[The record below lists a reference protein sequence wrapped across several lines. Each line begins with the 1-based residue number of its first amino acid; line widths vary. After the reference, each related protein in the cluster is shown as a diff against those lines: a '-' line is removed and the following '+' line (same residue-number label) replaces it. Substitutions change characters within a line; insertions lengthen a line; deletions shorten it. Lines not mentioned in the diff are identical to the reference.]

1 MPIRRM
7 MSLAKKVGEQGEEAM
22 GSQEER
28 MESVWNKQ
36 EEDEVSDKDG
46 EPEASE
52 KITWTKTEVL
62 SAYKKAVAVGQ
73 FKRVVYRKYPFMYNK
88 YDLIIPRSKLL
99 QMNYWVLAHPGEN
112 YEFWVGHGETF
123 KLKGQAEPLKYRV
136 FDNSVQ

>member
-36 EEDEVSDKDG
+36 EEDEVSDKDR

-52 KITWTKTEVL
+52 KVTWTKTEVL

-73 FKRVVYRKYPFMYNK
+73 FKRVVYRKFPSCTTNMT
-88 YDLIIPRSKLL
+88 L
-99 QMNYWVLAHPGEN
+99 
-112 YEFWVGHGETF
+112 
-123 KLKGQAEPLKYRV
+123 
-136 FDNSVQ
+136 